1 MKLEIEKGSYQI
13 TVPIGIIVNVV
24 VSDRDGGHGAFKVI
38 LAKLSLADIV
48 SHRQRDLSFGSKGVT
63 AIPQYY
69 CLNLNWLEIWPRP
82 DKAYE
87 AVITYY
93 PPALVL

>member
-13 TVPIGIIVNVV
+13 DTPIGSISRIV
-24 VSDRDGGHGAFKVI
+24 VSDKDGGHGAFSVVMAKVG
-38 LAKLSLADIV
+38 LADIV
-48 SHRQRDLSFGSKGVT
+48 AHRQRDLSFGSEGVT
-63 AIPQYY
+63 AIPRFY
-69 CLNLNWLEIWPRP
+69 CLNKNWLEIWPRP

-87 AVITYY
+87 ATITYY